1 MGLSLMIGLK
11 PINLDPK
18 SIVLIPVSAEL
29 SQYCN
34 AILTRFFVMLWRCS
48 VCVCVCVCV
57 CISCFLFIYFGDVNQ
72 CLDYLYFSFLVL

>member
-29 SQYCN
+29 SQYYN

-48 VCVCVCVCV
+48 VCV

>member
-48 VCVCVCVCV
+48 VRV
-57 CISCFLFIYFGDVNQ
+57 CISFLFIYFGDVNQ